1 MENCQNNHYNIILI
15 QTDTQRTTIN
25 SRLLAQT
32 QNKNPH
38 YHNDPELKEIIDKL
52 NEEAIKKYQQT
63 HDPYRQLKEVV
74 EKNGTKYT
82 GGNDAEPMSSIEK
95 DLLETYEEVFGQE
108 NHIMLKSGMYPNDDE
123 KSSRCECTDINNT
136 DLTKRKAKDKYL
148 KHLKHRCIGGICS
161 CSVGSFLLTMIG
173 LYAAKKAA
181 VAAVVS
187 IYGEPLKICIS
198 SISIFKILQN
208 SALPSALKAVATKC
222 VSDAAGTAASAAS
235 AIFDPCEEENDHG
248 NMNAKN
254 IYGNLGYNGSSSSGV
269 QFTDRCSRNL
279 YGETLPV
286 NPYADSENPIVVS
299 QVFGLP
305 FEKPTFTLE
314 SPPDIDHTNILGFN
328 EKFMTDVNR
337 YRYSNNYEAIPHI
350 SEFNPLIVDKVLFD
364 YNEKVDNLGR
374 SGGDIIK
381 KMQTL
386 WDEIMDINKRKYDF
400 LKAKLQKTYSQYK
413 VQYDMPKE
421 AYESKWTQCIKLI
434 DQGGENLEER
444 LNSQF
449 KNWYRQKY
457 LNLEEYRRLTVLN
470 QIAWKALSNQIQYS
484 CRKIMNSD
492 ISSFKH
498 INELKSLEHRAAK
511 AAEAEMKKRAQK
523 PKKKKSRRGWLCCGG
538 GDIETVEPQQ
548 EEPVQTVQEQQVN
561 EYGDI
566 LPSLR
571 ASITNS
577 AINYYDTVKD
587 GVYLDHET
595 SDALYTDED
604 LLFDLEKQKY
614 MDMLDTSEEEYVEE
628 NEEEHTVDDEHV
640 EEHTADDEHLAE
652 NYYPYQR
659 SGSTVFH
666 NFRKVNEAYQV
677 LGDIDKKR
685 WYNKYGYDGIKQVNF
700 MNPSIF
706 YLLSSL
712 EKFKDFTG
720 TPQIVTL
727 LRFFFEKRLSM
738 NDLEN
743 KSEHLLKFM
752 EQYQKEREAHVSEY
766 LLNILQPC
774 IAGDSKWNVPII
786 TKLEGLKG
794 SRFDIPILES
804 LRWIFKHVAKTHL
817 KKSSKSAKKLQQR
830 TQANKQEL
838 ANINNNLMSTLK
850 EYLGSSEQMNS
861 ITYNFENINSNVDN
875 GNQSKNIS
883 DLSYTDQKEI
893 LEKIVSYIV
902 DISLYDIEN
911 TALNAAEQLLSDN
924 SVDEKTLKKRAQSLK
939 KLSSIMERYAGGKR
953 NDKKAKKYD
962 TQDVVGYIMHGISTI
977 NKEMKNQNEN
987 VPEHVQHNA
996 EANVEH
1002 DAEENNFI
1010 PSCYENVYSLKKVT
1024 RQNIH
1029 IRSLAQCL
1037 NTQPISKKT
1046 SVEEKL
1052 KEKVVK
1058 ENKDRNEKQTN
1069 IIDESEQENSID
1081 LSDYTNIGSS
1091 LNPDDIDNY

>member
-1 MENCQNNHYNIILI
+1 MEVH
-15 QTDTQRTTIN
+15 
-25 SRLLAQT
+25 LLAYNLLIDVQ
-32 QNKNPH
+32 
-38 YHNDPELKEIIDKL
+38 EI
-52 NEEAIKKYQQT
+52 
-63 HDPYRQLKEVV
+63 
-74 EKNGTKYT
+74 YT
-82 GGNDAEPMSSIEK
+82 G
-95 DLLETYEEVFGQE
+95 
-108 NHIMLKSGMYPNDDE
+108 
-123 KSSRCECTDINNT
+123 
-136 DLTKRKAKDKYL
+136 
-148 KHLKHRCIGGICS
+148 KHCH
-161 CSVGSFLLTMIG
+161 
-173 LYAAKKAA
+173 
-181 VAAVVS
+181 
-187 IYGEPLKICIS
+187 
-198 SISIFKILQN
+198 
-208 SALPSALKAVATKC
+208 
-222 VSDAAGTAASAAS
+222 
-235 AIFDPCEEENDHG
+235 
-248 NMNAKN
+248 
-254 IYGNLGYNGSSSSGV
+254 
-269 QFTDRCSRNL
+269 
-279 YGETLPV
+279 
-286 NPYADSENPIVVS
+286 

-386 WDEIMDINKRKYDF
+386 WDEIMDINKRKYDS
-400 LKAKLQKTYSQYK
+400 LKEKLQKTYSQYK

-614 MDMLDTSEEEYVEE
+614 MDMLDTSEEEFVEE

-640 EEHTADDEHLAE
+640 EEHTADDEHVEEPTVADDEHVEEPTVADEHVEEPTVAEEHVEEPTVAEEHVEEPASDVQQTSEAAPTIEIPDTLYYDILGVGVNADMNEITERYFKLAE

-1002 DAEENNFI
+1002 DAEEN
-1010 PSCYENVYSLKKVT
+1010 VMLKNMMKKM
-1024 RQNIH
+1024 
-1029 IRSLAQCL
+1029 LK
-1037 NTQPISKKT
+1037 NTMKNMMNKK
-1046 SVEEKL
+1046 KY
-1052 KEKVVK
+1052 
-1058 ENKDRNEKQTN
+1058 
-1069 IIDESEQENSID
+1069 I
-1081 LSDYTNIGSS
+1081 Y
-1091 LNPDDIDNY
+1091 